1 MAPRLRRRQE
11 ASPRSIPTT
20 RRCNRSSVSLR
31 GARAAKIRA
40 QLSWNL
46 KPPRSKDMPIGTGE
60 KNQVNVA
67 KGHPSCERRL
77 DHVAWPQR
85 SSLRSALRESQ
96 KLSKEILPTTTS
108 PSPSPAPARNQL
120 LSQEPGS
127 LAKGAQTGAG
137 DDSASTHSSELPDI
151 IASKVMPQRNSLRRA
166 IRESLKSANTSHDSS
181 SPSAYRPELD
191 LTQSNGLTLGLVE
204 KPGAGTLDRAV
215 STTSTKRDTNSL
227 SHNPRGGVASLATP
241 QRSSLR
247 RAVRESLRAAVPRN
261 TYHDTALD
269 VASPDHGNT
278 QDNITKNGTKKS
290 PSDDQS
296 NGINLLSE
304 LPEATLIHLGAV
316 DLAKTLPQHS
326 CTSSIS
332 SESASP
338 TPLTPVSS
346 RLLTVLRPRKGSIRE
361 SHPVAKSPVSQS
373 SFSSFGS
380 SPRLVPTTKPRDES
394 KSATFVSEPQISSV
408 TLIDKNMLGDRNLSP
423 NAGSAQSVPARKGW
437 HQVREITN
445 EVPGGLYLVEW
456 EGQDP
461 RTGVKWP
468 ASWVKAENV
477 SESAI
482 CDWNERKHRML
493 LGSREEL

>member
-31 GARAAKIRA
+31 GARAAKIRI
-40 QLSWNL
+40 QSLWDL
-46 KPPRSKDMPIGTGE
+46 RPPRSKDMPTGAGE
-60 KNQVNVA
+60 RNQDNVA
-67 KGHPSCERRL
+67 KGHTSRERRL

-96 KLSKEILPTTTS
+96 KLSKEILPTTTL
-108 PSPSPAPARNQL
+108 PPSPAPARNQL
-120 LSQEPGS
+120 PSQEPES
-127 LAKGAQTGAG
+127 SAQGAQTGG
-137 DDSASTHSSELPDI
+137 RDGSASTHPSELPDI

-166 IRESLKSANTSHDSS
+166 IRESLKSVNTSHYSS

-191 LTQSNGLTLGLVE
+191 LTQSSGLTLGLVE
-204 KPGAGTLDRAV
+204 KPGAETLDRAV
-215 STTSTKRDTNSL
+215 SITTTKRDNTL
-227 SHNPRGGVASLATP
+227 LCHNHRGGAASLATP

-247 RAVRESLRAAVPRN
+247 RAVRESLRTAVQRN
-261 TYHDTALD
+261 TYHDIALD
-269 VASPDHGNT
+269 VSSPAHGKTQGNIRKNNT
-278 QDNITKNGTKKS
+278 EKS
-290 PSDDQS
+290 PPSSDDQS
-296 NGINLLSE
+296 NGVDSLSE
-304 LPEATLIHLGAV
+304 LPEATLIHLRAV
-316 DLAKTLPQHS
+316 DLAKTPPQ
-326 CTSSIS
+326 SSIS

-338 TPLTPVSS
+338 TPLTPIPS
-346 RLLTVLRPRKGSIRE
+346 RLLTVLRPRKGSIQE
-361 SHPVAKSPVSQS
+361 SHPVAMSPVSQS

-394 KSATFVSEPQISSV
+394 ESATLVCGPQIPSV
-408 TLIDKNMLGDRNLSP
+408 TLLDKDILGNRNPSRNPDSTQL
-423 NAGSAQSVPARKGW
+423 ALARKGW

-468 ASWVKAENV
+468 ASWVCNFRFL
-477 SESAI
+477 SFTPDFRI
-482 CDWNERKHRML
+482 I
-493 LGSREEL
+493 